1 MSTSFTQV
9 PPDST
14 GDKLHMVERI
24 NGAHTVLS
32 QVVTLEQAASY
43 TAWANDVAPAASKHM
58 LTLFN
63 AAGSGVIVEVHDLRA
78 ILLQIAAVTGAV
90 LRWDVHKCSA
100 ASAGTVI
107 TPELH
112 DSGSLPALPAG
123 VTVRT
128 NGTVTAGNRL
138 SGYIVS
144 GEEITTA
151 QAPVVRAEGFD
162 LLPQLKNPKVKP
174 IVLREGQGITV
185 QNVTSSTVGTFGL
198 SVTFGVTPTYTAD

>member
-1 MSTSFTQV
+1 MATSFTQV

-14 GDKLHMVERI
+14 GDKLHMVTRI
-24 NGAHTVLS
+24 NGADTVLS
-32 QVVTLEQAASY
+32 QVVTMEQAPSY

-78 ILLQIAAVTGAV
+78 ILLQVGAVTGAV
-90 LRWDVHKCSA
+90 LRWDIVKCSA

-107 TPELH
+107 TPELY
-112 DSGSLPALPAG
+112 DSGAAALPAG

-128 NGTVTAGNRL
+128 NGTVTGGNRL
-138 SGYIVS
+138 SGCVMS

-151 QAPVVRAEGFD
+151 QAPMVRSEGVN
-162 LLPQLKNPKVKP
+162 LLPQLQNPRIKP
-174 IVLREGQGITV
+174 IVLREGEGISV
-185 QNVTSSTVGTFGL
+185 QNITSSVVGTFGL